1 MSDISMA
8 LGDYLEALVLL
19 GGTPEKP
26 VRSVDVANKLGISK
40 PSVSSAVSTLK
51 RKCLVDQQYR
61 SGITLTERGY
71 ELGCG
76 IVERHRIAERFLA
89 EVLQLPDDQVQ
100 AESAFIKYAI
110 QDESLPRWQEFV
122 EREASLA

>member
-19 GGTPEKP
+19 GGTPESS

-51 RKCLVDQQYR
+51 RKCLVDQPYR
-61 SGITLTERGY
+61 GGITLTQEGY
-71 ELGCG
+71 DLGRG
-76 IVERHRIAERFLA
+76 IVERHRIADSFLSD
-89 EVLQLPDDQVQ
+89 VLQLPDDQVE
-100 AESAFIKYAI
+100 AGSAFIKYAI
-110 QDESLPRWQEFV
+110 QDESLPRWREFV
-122 EREASLA
+122 ESNVSA